1 MNSLKV
7 LALVAAL
14 FASQS
19 AMATVYDLGNMGPPG
34 AISKQSDDL
43 GSTANF
49 LDQFTFSLSAQAATV
64 FGSAPDVKIKI
75 SGDVEKI
82 NIQNVT
88 LWFGDIGSADKVK
101 VDLDS
106 SKEGFSFKNI
116 AAGNYFVEVK
126 GNSKGPLTSGV
137 YYTLNLATTA
147 ATAVPENDVYAMM
160 LAGLG
165 LVGFAARRRQA

>member
-19 AMATVYDLGNMGPPG
+19 AMATVYNLGDMGPPG
-34 AISKQSDDL
+34 SISQKSDDL
-43 GSTANF
+43 GSSANF
-49 LDQFTFSLSAQAATV
+49 QDQFTFSLSAQAATV
-64 FGSAPDVKIKI
+64 FGSAPDVEIKI
-75 SGDVEKI
+75 SGDKEKI
-82 NIQNVT
+82 NITNVT
-88 LWFGDIGSADKVK
+88 LWFGTVGAADKVK
-101 VDLDS
+101 VDLDK

-116 AAGNYFVEVK
+116 AAGNYFIQVD
-126 GNSKGPLTSGV
+126 GNSKGPLDSGLF
-137 YYTLNLATTA
+137 YTLNLATTA